1 MGFLIAIAAVAAVL
15 ALWLGILATLA
26 FILTWAWNL
35 VVPTTFGGPVL
46 DFGAAFALVVV
57 LSIIGNFFRGGG
69 FSK

>member
-1 MGFLIAIAAVAAVL
+1 MGFLIAIAAIAAVV
-15 ALWLGILATLA
+15 ALWLGILAVLA

-57 LSIIGNFFRGGG
+57 LSVIGNFFRGGG
-69 FSK
+69 SK